1 MKNKAKSVY
10 TAFFLCLFLGHL
22 GAHRFYLNRKKTALL
37 MLMTAGGLGAWAVAD
52 LLLIISGRLKTPL
65 IPNKEIEKS
74 FI

>member
-1 MKNKAKSVY
+1 
-10 TAFFLCLFLGHL
+10 
-22 GAHRFYLNRKKTALL
+22 